1 MKTRIIIRNI
11 LVVLFIFI
19 MILVIT
25 GLIKPIDSFVYNNLI
40 RNSFFDNYFLFITN
54 MGGIIFMVIFVPTLF
69 FVFKDF
75 KIIYLS
81 LGGVGFNTIMKTLV
95 HRKRPD
101 INRMISERGY
111 SFPSGHSLISSLV
124 FGYLIYKLNNT
135 IKNKFIKYFVIGII
149 VCIILSIGISRIY
162 LGVHYF
168 SDVLCGF
175 LEGLIILL
183 TFLDRSVGYVQDDG
197 K

>member
-101 INRMISERGY
+101 INRMINERGY

-135 IKNKFIKYFVIGII
+135 IKNKFIKYLVIGII

-175 LEGLIILL
+175 LEGFIILL

>member
-135 IKNKFIKYFVIGII
+135 IKNKFIKYLVIGII

-175 LEGLIILL
+175 LEGFIILL

>member
-1 MKTRIIIRNI
+1 MKNRIIIRNI
-11 LVVLFIFI
+11 CTILFIFI

-25 GLIKPIDSFVYNNLI
+25 GLIKPVDSFVYNNLI

-95 HRKRPD
+95 HRKRPN
-101 INRMISERGY
+101 INRMINERGY

-135 IKNKFIKYFVIGII
+135 IKNKFIKYLVIGII

-175 LEGLIILL
+175 LEGIIILL

-197 K
+197 

>member
-1 MKTRIIIRNI
+1 MKTRIVIRNI
-11 LVVLFIFI
+11 LGVLFIFI
-19 MILVIT
+19 MIIVIT

-101 INRMISERGY
+101 INRMINERGY

-175 LEGLIILL
+175 LEGFIILL

>member
-69 FVFKDF
+69 FVYKDF

-101 INRMISERGY
+101 INRMISEKGY

-135 IKNKFIKYFVIGII
+135 IKNKFIKYLVIGII
-149 VCIILSIGISRIY
+149 VCIILSVGISRIY

-175 LEGLIILL
+175 LEGIIILL

-197 K
+197 

>member
-101 INRMISERGY
+101 INRMINERGY

-175 LEGLIILL
+175 LEGFIILL

>member
-1 MKTRIIIRNI
+1 MKTRFIIRNVCLI
-11 LVVLFIFI
+11 LFLII
-19 MILVIT
+19 MISVIT
-25 GLIKPIDSFVYNNLI
+25 GLSKGIDNFVYNNLI
-40 RNSFFDNYFLFITN
+40 RNEFFDNYFLFITN

-69 FVFKDF
+69 FAFKDI

-124 FGYLIYKLNNT
+124 FGYLICKLNDI
-135 IKNKFIKYFVIGII
+135 IKNKFIKCLVIGII
-149 VCIILSIGISRIY
+149 ICIILSIGISRIY

-175 LEGLIILL
+175 LEGVIILL
-183 TFLDRSVGYVQDDG
+183 TFLDRSVDYVQDDG

>member
-1 MKTRIIIRNI
+1 MKTRFIIRNI
-11 LVVLFIFI
+11 CLILFLII
-19 MILVIT
+19 MISVIT
-25 GLIKPIDSFVYNNLI
+25 GLSSGIDSFVYNNLI
-40 RNSFFDNYFLFITN
+40 RNKFFDNYFLFITN

-69 FVFKDF
+69 FAFKDI
-75 KIIYLS
+75 KVIYLS

-101 INRMISERGY
+101 VNRMISERGY

-124 FGYLIYKLNNT
+124 FGYLICKLNDI
-135 IKNKFIKYFVIGII
+135 IKNKFIKCLVIGII
-149 VCIILSIGISRIY
+149 ICIILSIGISRIY

-168 SDVLCGF
+168 TDVLCGF
-175 LEGLIILL
+175 LEGVIILL
-183 TFLDRSVGYVQDDG
+183 TFYDRGVDYVQDDG

>member
-1 MKTRIIIRNI
+1 MKNRIVIRNI

-101 INRMISERGY
+101 INRMINERGY

-135 IKNKFIKYFVIGII
+135 IKNKFIKYLVIGII

-175 LEGLIILL
+175 LEGFIILL

>member
-1 MKTRIIIRNI
+1 MKNRIIIRNI
-11 LVVLFIFI
+11 CTILFIFI

-25 GLIKPIDSFVYNNLI
+25 GLIKPVDSFVYNNLI

-54 MGGIIFMVIFVPTLF
+54 MGGIIFMVIFVSTLF
-69 FVFKDF
+69 FVFKDVR
-75 KIIYLS
+75 IIYLS

-95 HRKRPD
+95 HRKRPN
-101 INRMISERGY
+101 INRMISEKGY

-135 IKNKFIKYFVIGII
+135 IKNKFIKYLVIDII
-149 VCIILSIGISRIY
+149 ICIILSIGISRIY

-175 LEGLIILL
+175 LEGVIILL
-183 TFLDRSVGYVQDDG
+183 TFLDRSVDYVQDDG

>member
-1 MKTRIIIRNI
+1 MKNRIIIRNI
-11 LVVLFIFI
+11 CTILFIFI

-25 GLIKPIDSFVYNNLI
+25 GLIKPVDSFVYNNLI

-69 FVFKDF
+69 FVFKDVR
-75 KIIYLS
+75 IIYLS

-95 HRKRPD
+95 HRKRPN
-101 INRMISERGY
+101 INRMISEKGY

-135 IKNKFIKYFVIGII
+135 IKNKFIKYLVIGII
-149 VCIILSIGISRIY
+149 ICIILSIGISRIY

-168 SDVLCGF
+168 SDVL
-175 LEGLIILL
+175 
-183 TFLDRSVGYVQDDG
+183 
-197 K
+197 

>member
-175 LEGLIILL
+175 LEGFIILL

>member
-1 MKTRIIIRNI
+1 MKTRIVIRNI

-101 INRMISERGY
+101 INRMINERGY

-135 IKNKFIKYFVIGII
+135 IKNKFIKYLVIGII

-175 LEGLIILL
+175 LEGFIILL

>member
-69 FVFKDF
+69 FVYKDF

-95 HRKRPD
+95 HRKRPN
-101 INRMISERGY
+101 INRMINERGY

-135 IKNKFIKYFVIGII
+135 IKNKFIKYLVIGII
-149 VCIILSIGISRIY
+149 VCIILSVGISRIY

-175 LEGLIILL
+175 LEGIIILL

-197 K
+197 

>member
-69 FVFKDF
+69 FVYKDF

-95 HRKRPD
+95 HRKRPN
-101 INRMISERGY
+101 INRMINERGY

-135 IKNKFIKYFVIGII
+135 IKNKFIKYLVIGII

-175 LEGLIILL
+175 LEGFIILL

>member
-69 FVFKDF
+69 FVYKDF

-101 INRMISERGY
+101 INRMISEKGY

-135 IKNKFIKYFVIGII
+135 IKNKFIKYLVIGII
-149 VCIILSIGISRIY
+149 VCIILSVGISRIY
-162 LGVHYF
+162 LGVHYP
-168 SDVLCGF
+168 SDVLAGYIITTIY
-175 LEGLIILL
+175 LIVFVTIIN
-183 TFLDRSVGYVQDDG
+183 TKIYKKS
-197 K
+197 

>member
-1 MKTRIIIRNI
+1 MKTRFIIRNVCLI
-11 LVVLFIFI
+11 LFLII
-19 MILVIT
+19 MISVIT
-25 GLIKPIDSFVYNNLI
+25 GLSKGIDNFVYNKLI
-40 RNSFFDNYFLFITN
+40 RNEFFDNYFLFITN

-69 FVFKDF
+69 FAFKDI

-95 HRKRPD
+95 HRKRPN

-124 FGYLIYKLNNT
+124 FGYLICKLNDI
-135 IKNKFIKYFVIGII
+135 IKNKFIKCLVIGII
-149 VCIILSIGISRIY
+149 ICIILSIGISRIY

-168 SDVLCGF
+168 TDVLCGF
-175 LEGLIILL
+175 LEGIIILL
-183 TFLDRSVGYVQDDG
+183 TFYDRGVDYVQDDG

>member
-101 INRMISERGY
+101 INRMINERGY

-135 IKNKFIKYFVIGII
+135 IKNKFIKYLVIGII

-175 LEGLIILL
+175 LEGVIILL

>member
-1 MKTRIIIRNI
+1 MKTRIVIRNI

-101 INRMISERGY
+101 INRMINERGY

-175 LEGLIILL
+175 LEGFIILL

>member
-1 MKTRIIIRNI
+1 MKNRIIIRNI
-11 LVVLFIFI
+11 CTILFIFI

-25 GLIKPIDSFVYNNLI
+25 GLIKPVDSFVYNNLI

-54 MGGIIFMVIFVPTLF
+54 MGGIIFMVIFVSTLF
-69 FVFKDF
+69 FVFKDVR
-75 KIIYLS
+75 IIYLS

-95 HRKRPD
+95 HRKRPN
-101 INRMISERGY
+101 INRMISEKGY

-135 IKNKFIKYFVIGII
+135 IKNKFIKYLVIGII
-149 VCIILSIGISRIY
+149 ICISRIY

-175 LEGLIILL
+175 LEGVIILL
-183 TFLDRSVGYVQDDG
+183 TFLDRSVEYVQDDG
-197 K
+197 Q